1 MTFRPSSLFHGSRR
15 GLSMHAGLC
24 LADEESIAAAYA
36 GRSGDVYTVE
46 MAWDGLTVRT
56 VEALDMGSVAA
67 RGDSAADIA
76 ALVAEGVDVLVY
88 EDQAPHGATHTTYR
102 LLSAR
107 ALAALT
113 VAGTTA
119 DEDEE

>member
-1 MTFRPSSLFHGSRR
+1 MTYRPSALYHGTRR

-24 LADEESIAAAYA
+24 LADDDSIAAAYA

-46 MAWDGLTVRT
+46 MAWDGLTVRE
-56 VEALDMGSVAA
+56 VEAFDMALVTA

-76 ALVAEGVDVLVY
+76 ALVADGVDVLVY

-102 LLSAR
+102 LVSAR
-107 ALAALT
+107 ALEALT
-113 VAGTTA
+113 VTGSTNG
-119 DEDEE
+119 DES